1 MLHFTGTAAAQ
12 LLPAG
17 KNELTIA
24 IKP

>member
-17 KNELTIA
+17 KNELTSA